1 MWLKN
6 RILPILNKTQAGDL
20 LKMNRRKFVKGAAA
34 LSVLPLCSLPDA
46 VLADPRFS
54 EGNLT
59 FTEAKFYEKLPN
71 KKIRC
76 QLCPRECVIDH
87 LERGYCGVREN
98 REGTY
103 YTLVHSRPCSAH
115 VDPIEKK
122 PLFHFLPGSQ
132 AFSIATVGC
141 NVECKFCQNWEI
153 SQMRPEQAQSYEMPP
168 ETIAQIAS
176 ERRCASIAYTYTE
189 PVIFTEYMYDCAVA
203 GRRKRVRSVMISN
216 GYINPEPMKALCG
229 VLDAVKIDLKAFRQK
244 FYTELV
250 AGQLQPVLDTLLLL
264 SQQKMWFEIVYLVIP
279 TQNDDPQELRDMCR
293 WIAKDLGRDVPIHFS
308 RFYPQYRLKNLSP
321 TPAATLNHAREIARE
336 EGLNFVYVGNLP
348 GHEAESTVCPKCGE
362 IVIQRVGYKILK
374 NNLKQ
379 GKCGKCN
386 APIPG
391 VWN

>member
-1 MWLKN
+1 MH
-6 RILPILNKTQAGDL
+6 
-20 LKMNRRKFVKGAAA
+20 RRKFMQGAVALPLLPFSSFSGHPAPAGAA
-34 LSVLPLCSLPDA
+34 S
-46 VLADPRFS
+46 AD
-54 EGNLT
+54 GKLT
-59 FTEAKFYEKLPN
+59 FTEARYYEKLPH

-76 QLCPRECVIDH
+76 KLCPRECVIDH

-115 VDPIEKK
+115 IDPIEKK
-122 PLFHFLPGSQ
+122 PLFHFLPGTQ

-153 SQMRPEQAQSYEMPP
+153 SQMRPEQAQNFEMPP

-189 PVIFTEYMYDCAVA
+189 PVIFTEYMYDCAAA
-203 GRRKRVRSVMISN
+203 GRRRQVRSVMISN
-216 GYINPEPMKALCG
+216 GYINPEPMTDLCG

-264 SQQKMWFEIVYLVIP
+264 SQRKMWFEIVYLVIP
-279 TQNDDPQELRDMCR
+279 THNDDPQELRDLCR
-293 WIAKDLGRDVPIHFS
+293 WIAKDLGKDVPIHFS

-321 TPAATLNHAREIARE
+321 TPAATLNRAREIARE
-336 EGLNFVYVGNLP
+336 EGLNYVYVGNLP

-362 IVIQRVGYKILK
+362 VVIQRVGYQIIK

-379 GKCGKCN
+379 GQCARCRT
-386 APIPG
+386 PIPG
-391 VWN
+391 VWK